1 MLVDEAK
8 IFVKAGNGGNGSA
21 SFRREK
27 YAPMGGPDGGDGG
40 RGGDVI
46 LRVVDNLTSLLPF
59 QYVNHYEAGN
69 GNPGTSGRSYGKSGH
84 HEIIKVPKGTVVFL
98 DETGE
103 QIADL
108 VETGEE
114 FVIARGGKG
123 GLGNVHFKSS
133 TRQAPR
139 IAELG
144 EPGESRWLRLELR
157 LIADVGLV
165 GLPNAGKSTLL
176 ASSTRA
182 KPKIADYP
190 FTTLAPN
197 LGVVEVGG
205 KGGQAFVMADIPG
218 LIEGAAEGAGLGR
231 EFLRHVRRTKVLIHV
246 LDAAG
251 GLEGRD
257 PLEDFRTI
265 NDELFSFDPAMRE
278 KPMVVALNKTDLLEA
293 RENLPRLH
301 EVLHGEGF
309 QTYDISAAT
318 GEGLP
323 ELFNAVAAILHEIQR
338 VEAEERKRE
347 AERPKRRVYTIGNI
361 DERAWEVERTS
372 AHHWVVTG
380 VGIERFAKM
389 TNFDQWES
397 ANRFQRVLDRAG
409 IFRELARQGIQDGD
423 IVHIADF
430 EMEWGDRE
438 EQSTLP
444 QDNRRPSA
452 IRRSLDRRDSG
463 PAGDE
468 IDLALADD
476 AGIGGDE
483 GEEALL
489 IDLDALGDDEDAE
502 DEDADIATDEDDDLV
517 VVVTDEDEDGR

>member
-40 RGGDVI
+40 KGGDVV
-46 LRVVDNLTSLLPF
+46 LRVVNNLTSLLPF
-59 QYVNHYEAGN
+59 QYVNHYEADN
-69 GNPGTSGRSYGKSGH
+69 GNPGTSRRSYGKSGQDK
-84 HEIIKVPKGTVVFL
+84 IVKVPKGTVIFL

-108 VETGEE
+108 LEAGEE
-114 FVIARGGKG
+114 FVVARGGKG

-144 EPGESRWLRLELR
+144 EPGEQRWLRLELR

-176 ASSTRA
+176 SSSTRA

-218 LIEGAAEGAGLGR
+218 LIEGAAEGAGLGH

-246 LDAAG
+246 LDASG

-301 EVLHGEGF
+301 DVLHGEGF
-309 QTYDISAAT
+309 RTFDISAAT
-318 GEGLP
+318 GDGLGDI
-323 ELFNAVAAILHEIQR
+323 FNAVAATLHEIQLA
-338 VEAEERKRE
+338 EAEERKRE

-361 DERAWEVERTS
+361 DERAWEIERTS

-380 VGIERFAKM
+380 VGIERFARM

-397 ANRFQRVLDRAG
+397 ANRFQRVLERAG

-423 IVHIADF
+423 TVHIADF

-438 EQSTLP
+438 GEKTLP

-452 IRRSLDRRDSG
+452 IARSHG
-463 PAGDE
+463 KQQAGDE
-468 IDLALADD
+468 A
-476 AGIGGDE
+476 
-483 GEEALL
+483 EE
-489 IDLDALGDDEDAE
+489 IDLDYEPEL
-502 DEDADIATDEDDDLV
+502 
-517 VVVTDEDEDGR
+517 EDEDGAAAIAFNLSNLDNDDADFETGDDDLLVVLGEDDEDGR